1 MRRLPCGVVR
11 VLITGGAG
19 FIGANLAR
27 HLAAAD
33 WVAEVRVLDDLS
45 SGDAANLDGVDVD
58 LRAASI
64 LDRDALADAAA
75 GVDAIVHLAA
85 VPSVPRSVAD
95 PVTSHEANATG
106 TLRVL
111 EAARAAGGVHVVLA
125 SSSSVYGANPSL
137 PKHEGL
143 RPEPLSPY
151 AVSKLATEAY
161 ASAYASCYG
170 LPVLALRFFN
180 VFGPL
185 QPARHAYAAVIPA
198 FVDAAIRGVPLPIHG
213 DGHQSRDFTAVASV
227 AAVLADAVRR
237 RVTSDYAVNL
247 AFGSR
252 QTLLEVVGELSAVVG
267 TELQVEHLPVRAGD
281 VRHSQADQ
289 TRLRELFP
297 DIEPVAF
304 RDGLRATVDWFRGHA
319 P

>member
-1 MRRLPCGVVR
+1 
-11 VLITGGAG
+11 
-19 FIGANLAR
+19 
-27 HLAAAD
+27 
-33 WVAEVRVLDDLS
+33 
-45 SGDAANLDGVDVD
+45 
-58 LRAASI
+58 
-64 LDRDALADAAA
+64 
-75 GVDAIVHLAA
+75 
-85 VPSVPRSVAD
+85 
-95 PVTSHEANATG
+95 VTSHEANATG